1 MGMLKRLLGDPP
13 TCPDCG
19 YHFPYLAGS
28 IFTNPILHISGK
40 PITCPQCRSTTFG
53 EQRLKDMGSFKRENQ
68 KKLWDDL
75 KLKNLLSKILFKRGL
90 LLWLIGFVLLSILYA
105 FLLILDL
112 LIGFLTRFLP

>member
-1 MGMLKRLLGDPP
+1 MGMFERP

-40 PITCPQCRSTTFG
+40 PITCPQCRSTTLG
-53 EQRLKDMGSFKRENQ
+53 EKIIDDIKSFKREN
-68 KKLWDDL
+68 KFSWDEL
-75 KLKNLLSKILFKRGL
+75 KRRLLRRL
-90 LLWLIGFVLLSILYA
+90 LPWLIGFVLLSILYA